1 VRIAI
6 CYRSHYIESE
16 TKTDSFY
23 LPTMTE
29 IFTYTAYRQLCQMFL
44 AIIFFHSSEYIIAIF
59 IHGASNVTLKS
70 LLISK
75 NYLAAM
81 IFSLLEYFI
90 EIVLFP
96 GLKEHWWV
104 SNLGLAVVIVGEI
117 IRKTAII
124 TAGQSF
130 THLIRISHE
139 EHHKLITHGI
149 YRCVR
154 HPVLDTVVSSS
165 GQLVLR

>member
-1 VRIAI
+1 M
-6 CYRSHYIESE
+6 
-16 TKTDSFY
+16 SFLNRLWGDLKIQFSVLMLY
-23 LPTMTE
+23 LPASFSGLKLTPE
-29 IFTYTAYRQLCQMFL
+29 SFL
-44 AIIFFHSSEYIIAIF
+44 HLVLNSEYIIAIF
-59 IHGASNVTLKS
+59 IHGTSNVTLKS